1 MSTQA
6 SDITIK
12 IDDRIRLLS
21 VALSATTHPEQAQQ
35 KKRHQPHAHARATRK
50 YVLDNGHASHPAI
63 EGLQQMLDRNVPLE
77 ALFTLVML
85 FDWSQKMSIKALPA
99 WVADNWN
106 KHLWDFYEKAE
117 IQSYWDNE
125 SNVWDQAESQS
136 RRVFQ
141 TVQFHEFLSP
151 FVGDFEEN
159 LIFMPNLCYPAD
171 ENIGIRVGNDLI
183 AITPPPLA
191 WGDSPPWPFDEETL
205 LNHSYRATLT
215 EYGRLLLKA
224 YLGKHPE
231 ALEQA
236 SQKEMPVNE
245 NFKKQYPTWEDQFIA
260 LFVSAA
266 VAMYLEDYMN
276 KAEAKS
282 YILME
287 KKVRGMTILPGTVS
301 VMRRYLQEVGNRYEN
316 LIEFL
321 PIFPA
326 QLRVAKRIVKS

>member
-1 MSTQA
+1 MSTQT
-6 SDITIK
+6 SDITVK

-21 VALSATTHPEQAQQ
+21 VALSATDHPEKAQQ
-35 KKRHQPHAHARATRK
+35 RKRHQPHAHARSTRK
-50 YVLDNGHASHPAI
+50 YMLDNGYDSHPAVQ
-63 EGLQQMLDRNVPLE
+63 GLQTMLDRNVPLE
-77 ALFTLVML
+77 ALFTLSML
-85 FDWSQKMSIKALPA
+85 FDWSDKLAIKALPP
-99 WVADNWN
+99 WVTENWN
-106 KHLWDFYEKAE
+106 SNLWDLYETAK
-117 IQSYWDNE
+117 IQTYWADDN
-125 SNVWDQAESQS
+125 NVWSLAEAQASQ
-136 RRVFQ
+136 VFQ
-141 TVQFHEFLSP
+141 TVKYHEFLSP
-151 FVGDFEEN
+151 FVGDFDEH
-159 LIFMPNLCYPAD
+159 LIFMPNLLYPAD
-171 ENIGIRVGNDLI
+171 ENIGIRVGNDLV

-205 LNHSYRATLT
+205 LNHSYRASLT

-224 YLGKHPE
+224 YFNKHPD

-236 SQKEMPVNE
+236 SQKDMPVND
-245 NFKKQYPTWEDQFIA
+245 NFKAEYPTWEEQFIA
-260 LFVSAA
+260 LFVSAS

-326 QLRVAKRIVKS
+326 QLRVAKRIVKG

>member
-6 SDITIK
+6 SDVTVK

-50 YVLDNGHASHPAI
+50 HMLDNGHDAHPAI
-63 EGLQQMLDRNVPLE
+63 KSLQDMLDRNVPLE

-85 FDWSQKMSIKALPA
+85 FDWSNKLAIKALPP

-106 KHLWDFYEKAE
+106 EQLWDFYETAGV
-117 IQSYWDNE
+117 QAYWDDDN
-125 SNVWDQAESQS
+125 NVWEQAQSQS
-136 RRVFQ
+136 HRVFQ
-141 TVQFHEFLSP
+141 SVKFHDFLSP
-151 FVGDFEEN
+151 FLGDFQED

-171 ENIGIRVGNDLI
+171 ENIGIRVGNQLI

-205 LNHSYRATLT
+205 LSHSYRATLT

-224 YLGKHPE
+224 YLSRH
-231 ALEQA
+231 ADAVEQA
-236 SQKEMPVNE
+236 SQKDMPVSDS
-245 NFKKQYPTWEDQFIA
+245 FKEQYQTWEEQFIA
-260 LFVSAA
+260 LFVAAA
-266 VAMYLEDYMN
+266 VAMYLEDYIN

-287 KKVRGMTILPGTVS
+287 KKVRGLLVLPGTVS
-301 VMRRYLQEVGNRYEN
+301 VMRRYLQEVGNRYDS
-316 LIEFL
+316 LAEFL